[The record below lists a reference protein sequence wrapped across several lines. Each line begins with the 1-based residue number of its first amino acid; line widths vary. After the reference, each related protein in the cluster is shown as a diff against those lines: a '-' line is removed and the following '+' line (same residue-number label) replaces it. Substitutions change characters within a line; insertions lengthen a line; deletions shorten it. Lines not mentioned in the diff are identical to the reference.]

1 MTKYSDTT
9 LFRLNSFSDTTK
21 QVKRAI
27 YESVLDTGFA
37 PKLSD
42 ISKEFEL
49 SKPAVDEILHDLEG
63 GIIIAL
69 QNKEHAA
76 IHEFMGQKLPDD
88 CILPEVGEIFYA
100 RPFANFK
107 NHHQIYVDGEQK
119 WYGECPVECM
129 TISYFFPD
137 KDVIVKSIAHDSKET
152 VEIVGR
158 NGRLLDYSPKSLR
171 VFWGRP
177 FGDWIKAGDNEVDFI
192 FPCDTNYFFSSEA
205 SFQEWKKNNPTTRGQ
220 SFTPDALNRLLRMF
234 NYGHERFDY
243 QYHIPLLRLLL
254 GAIGTG
260 MITLNLLIP
269 LPNPFFLSII
279 KLARNARKAG
289 YKFFLDIK
297 LW

>member
-9 LFRLNSFSDTTK
+9 LFRLNSFSDTAK
-21 QVKRAI
+21 QIKRYI
-27 YESVLDTGFA
+27 YESVLSTGFA

-42 ISKEFEL
+42 ITKEFNL
-49 SKPAVDEILHDLEG
+49 SRQTLDEILHDLEG

-69 QNKEHAA
+69 QNKAHAD

-88 CILPEVGEIFYA
+88 CVLPEVGEIFYA

-107 NHHQIYVDGEQK
+107 NQHQIHGDGEQK

-129 TISYFFPD
+129 TISYLFPD
-137 KDVIVKSIAHDSKET
+137 KDVIVKSIAHDSNEI
-152 VEIVGR
+152 VEIIGR

-177 FGDWIKAGDNEVDFI
+177 FGEWIQTDSTNVDFI
-192 FPCDTNYFFSSEA
+192 FPCDTNYFFSSEE
-205 SFQEWKKNNPTTRGQ
+205 SFLEWKKNNPGTRGQ
-220 SFTPDALNRLLRMF
+220 IFTPDALNRLLQMF

-243 QYHIPLLRLLL
+243 QYHIPLLKLLL
-254 GAIGTG
+254 GAIGIG
-260 MITLNLLIP
+260 MIKIKILIP
-269 LPNPFFLSII
+269 FPNPFFLSII
-279 KLARNARKAG
+279 KLMKNARKAG